1 MIECVL
7 YNLVNVCLACFRG
20 SQSTCVN
27 LLGLI
32 DFDMWLLSM
41 VRHLRWDSSSVVTL
55 LVKDLGLG

>member
-7 YNLVNVCLACFRG
+7 YNLENVCLACFRG

-41 VRHLRWDSSSVVTL
+41 VRHLRWD
-55 LVKDLGLG
+55 